1 MLKLIK
7 SVCYGNPG
15 WAKNSSMRFLIS
27 GSVNTLFGFT
37 VYSIFILAGAA
48 MWFALISGTVIGA
61 LFNFLTI
68 GGYVFRDLSLGRVP
82 RFLLCYALVYGINLQ
97 ALEWLSTAITDK
109 ILSQAILV
117 LPIATLSYLLMA
129 RFVFVTGNG
138 AASKE
143 LDKVNKTY
151 DQ

>member
-7 SVCYGNPG
+7 SVLYGNPRLSNN
-15 WAKNSSMRFLIS
+15 KSMRFLIS
-27 GSVNTLFGFT
+27 GSVNTLFGFM

-48 MWFALISGTVIGA
+48 VWFALISGTVIGA

-68 GGYVFRDLSLGRVP
+68 GGYVFRDLSFDRVP

-109 ILSQAILV
+109 ISSQSILV

-129 RFVFVTGNG
+129 RFVFVPGNRT
-138 AASKE
+138 APKE
-143 LDKVNKTY
+143 LDKINKTY
-151 DQ
+151 DR